1 MEEISQL
8 ELQKM
13 IVFSCEKIE
22 KDKEQINKINVFPVP
37 DQDTGSNLSATLI
50 GVKEAIQDK
59 VFSNIGE
66 LGDSAMEGALIAAQ
80 GNTGIIYTG
89 WLAGFFGNLPREGVV
104 DAKKLGVA
112 FEEGY
117 LRAKDSIQNPK
128 KGTILDVMEA
138 FAISFVTSS
147 GKGEKDIVKI
157 FYQALKDANKAL
169 LETPEHMEILKTAGV
184 VDAGGLGFLIAL
196 ESYFDIIKI
205 HDMDGTFDSLTV
217 SVDNEKKEE
226 MATKRFIQILSNR
239 YEVVSLL
246 TNSYYNTDKI
256 RSKLHFL
263 GNCLDVIQIG
273 NKTKI
278 HIHTDSPYEVRDIIK
293 EMGDIES
300 LKIQDMA
307 KEVAG
312 EQSIERVSIGIVI
325 DERAGIG
332 QKIIQHYGIDIIPFK
347 IDWPEGEAL
356 NGCSICEKIKE
367 AEKQGVKTKP
377 KINPIPAEFFY
388 ESFKEQLNKF
398 EKVLCIVSSSKLSS
412 NYESALKA
420 RDMLP
425 IESKDKV
432 FVIDSKN
439 ISAGQSL
446 VVLKALEL
454 MKELRN
460 IKDIVKRLEEF
471 IPRINVYAVLE
482 DKNWW
487 KKQPNINLNWFNS
500 NKKYY
505 SLAEMK
511 DGKMVA
517 SERIKSDHFAEILFR
532 KIEKSTMKEIK
543 RGGRVRAVIAH
554 GDNPEDAQEL
564 RTKLKNI
571 IKTEVPFVTITDPV
585 TSINACPESLIVG
598 WVIKNNNNQG
608 KHKK

>member
-1 MEEISQL
+1 MEEISQI

-13 IVFSCEKIE
+13 IIFSCEKIE

-37 DQDTGSNLSATLI
+37 DQDTGSNLSATLN
-50 GVKEAIQDK
+50 GVREALENKE
-59 VFSNIGE
+59 FSTIGE

-89 WLAGFFGNLPREGVV
+89 WLAGFFGNLPREG
-104 DAKKLGVA
+104 ALTAQKLSIG
-112 FEEGY
+112 FKEGY
-117 LRAKDSIQNPK
+117 LRAIDSIQNPK

-138 FAISFVTSS
+138 FANSFESLSKTE
-147 GKGEKDIVKI
+147 EKNIITI
-157 FYQALKDANKAL
+157 FYQSLRKANTAL
-169 LETPEHMEILKTAGV
+169 LETPKHMEILKTAGV
-184 VDAGGLGFLIAL
+184 VDAGGLGFLLIL
-196 ESYFDIIKI
+196 ESYFDILKL
-205 HDMDGTFDSLTV
+205 HTLDDSMEQIIISSTN
-217 SVDNEKKEE
+217 SKEE

-246 TNSYYNTDKI
+246 TNSLNKPEKI
-256 RSKLHFL
+256 RSKLHNL

-312 EQSIERVSIGIVI
+312 EQSIEKISIGIVI
-325 DERAGIG
+325 DERAGLG
-332 QKIIQHYGIDIIPFK
+332 QKIIQHYNINIIPFK

-356 NGCSICEKIKE
+356 GGCSICEKIKE
-367 AEKQGVKTKP
+367 AERQGIKTKP

-388 ESFKEQLNKF
+388 ESFKEQLDQF

-412 NYESALKA
+412 NYEAALKA
-420 RDMLP
+420 KEMLP
-425 IESKDKV
+425 FDTREKI
-432 FVIDSKN
+432 FIIDSKN
-439 ISAGQSL
+439 ISSGQSL

-454 MKELRN
+454 IKELRN
-460 IKDIVKRLEEF
+460 IKDVVKRLEDF
-471 IPRINVYAVLE
+471 IPKISVYAVLE

-500 NKKYY
+500 KKKYY

-511 DGKMVA
+511 DGKMVTL
-517 SERIKSDHFAEILFR
+517 ERIQSDHFAEILFK
-532 KIEKSTMKEIK
+532 KIEKNTNKEIK
-543 RGGRVRAVIAH
+543 RGARVRAVIAH

-598 WVIKNNNNQG
+598 WVIK
-608 KHKK
+608 

>member
-13 IVFSCEKIE
+13 IIFSCERID

-37 DQDTGSNLSATLI
+37 DQDTGSNLAATLI
-50 GVKEAIQDK
+50 GVKEAIINK
-59 VFSNIGE
+59 EFTSIGE
-66 LGDSAMEGALIAAQ
+66 LGDAAMDGALIAAQ

-89 WLAGFFGNLPREGVV
+89 WLAGFFSNLPREGGLNSQ
-104 DAKKLGVA
+104 KLSVA
-112 FEEGY
+112 FEEAY

-128 KGTILDVMEA
+128 RGTILDVMESFSDSFKTNKEKNIIKA
-138 FAISFVTSS
+138 FHQ
-147 GKGEKDIVKI
+147 G
-157 FYQALKDANKAL
+157 LKMANLAL
-169 LETPEHMEILKTAGV
+169 LKTPEQMEILKTAGV
-184 VDAGGLGFLIAL
+184 VDAGGLGFLMIL
-196 ESYFDIIKI
+196 ESYFDILRI
-205 HDMDGTFDSLTV
+205 HNLDDSLEQIIIST
-217 SVDNEKKEE
+217 NESHEE

-239 YEVVSLL
+239 YEVVALL
-246 TNSYYNTDKI
+246 TNSFNKTEKI
-256 RSKLHFL
+256 RSRLHHL

-293 EMGDIES
+293 ELGDIES

-312 EQSIERVSIGIVI
+312 EQSIEKVSIGIVI
-325 DERAGIG
+325 DERAGLG
-332 QKIIQHYGIDIIPFK
+332 QKIIQHYDINIIPFK
-347 IDWPEGEAL
+347 IDWPEGETL
-356 NGCSICEKIKE
+356 GGCSICEKIKE
-367 AEKQGVKTKP
+367 AEKQGIKTKP

-388 ESFKEQLNKF
+388 ESFKEQLKKF

-420 RDMLP
+420 REMLP
-425 IESKDKV
+425 FDSKEKV
-432 FVIDSKN
+432 FIIDSKN

-454 MKELRN
+454 IKELRN
-460 IKDIVKRLEEF
+460 IKDIVSRLEEF
-471 IPRINVYAVLE
+471 IPKINVYAVLE

-487 KKQPNINLNWFNS
+487 KKQPNLNWFNT
-500 NKKYY
+500 KKKFY

-511 DGKMVA
+511 DGKMTTL
-517 SERIKSDHFAEILFR
+517 ERIKSDHFAEILFK
-532 KIEKSTMKEIK
+532 KIEKNTKKQIGKGIK
-543 RGGRVRAVIAH
+543 VRAVIAH

-598 WVIKNNNNQG
+598 WVIK
-608 KHKK
+608 

>member
-1 MEEISQL
+1 MEEISQI

-13 IVFSCEKIE
+13 IIFSCEKIE

-50 GVKEAIQDK
+50 GVKEAIENK
-59 VFSNIGE
+59 EFESIGE
-66 LGDSAMEGALIAAQ
+66 LGDSAMDGALTAAQ

-89 WLAGFFGNLPREGVV
+89 WLAGFFDNLPREGSLSV
-104 DAKKLGVA
+104 KKLGTA
-112 FEEGY
+112 FEGGF

-128 KGTILDVMEA
+128 DGTILDVMKS
-138 FAISFVTSS
+138 FATSFKKCS
-147 GKGEKDIVKI
+147 EKEESNIVKV
-157 FYQALKDANKAL
+157 FHYSLKKANQAL

-184 VDAGGLGFLIAL
+184 VDAGGLGFLIIL
-196 ESYFDIIKI
+196 ESYFDILRI
-205 HDMDGTFDSLTV
+205 HNLDESIEQIIISTSTNDSQ
-217 SVDNEKKEE
+217 

-246 TNSYYNTDKI
+246 TNTYYKSDKI
-256 RSKLHFL
+256 RSKLHHL

-312 EQSIERVSIGIVI
+312 EQSIEKVSIGIVI
-325 DERAGIG
+325 DERAGLG
-332 QKIIQHYGIDIIPFK
+332 QKIINHYDIDIIPFK
-347 IDWPEGEAL
+347 INWPEGDAL
-356 NGCSICEKIKE
+356 QGSSICEKIKE
-367 AEKQGVKTKP
+367 AEKQGIKNKP
-377 KINPIPAEFFY
+377 KITSISSEFFY
-388 ESFKEQLNKF
+388 ESFKSQLNKF
-398 EKVLCIVSSSKLSS
+398 EKVLCIVSSAKLSD
-412 NYESALKA
+412 NYNAALKA
-420 RDMLP
+420 REMLSSNLK
-425 IESKDKV
+425 EKV
-432 FVIDSKN
+432 YVIDSKN

-454 MKELRN
+454 IKELRN
-460 IKDIVKRLEEF
+460 VKDIVRKLENF
-471 IPRINVYAVLE
+471 IPKINVYAVLE
-482 DKNWW
+482 DKNW
-487 KKQPNINLNWFNS
+487 KKKNQSNIKINWFDS

-511 DGKMVA
+511 NGKLVYLDI
-517 SERIKSDHFAEILFR
+517 IKTDHFAEILFK
-532 KIEKSTMKEIK
+532 KIEKNTKKDIK
-543 RGGRVRAVIAH
+543 NGAKIRAVIAH
-554 GDNPEDAQEL
+554 GDNPKDAQEL

-571 IKTEVPFVTITDPV
+571 IKSEVPFVTITDPV

-598 WVIKNNNNQG
+598 WVIK
-608 KHKK
+608 